1 MAAALSQPSGNGSD
15 GAGGCPALV
24 GGMRALH
31 LPTGA
36 GMPPGFQ
43 RKVLGGGGLV
53 KMCGED
59 DRSKNPRGK
68 QSWVIHC

>member
-1 MAAALSQPSGNGSD
+1 MAGALSRPRGNGSD
-15 GAGGCPALV
+15 GAGGNPALA

-43 RKVLGGGGLV
+43 TKGLGGV